1 MKKKKLGMLDRILGR
16 VDDLDSINLNI
27 LVQRLARERALME
40 SVFHSIQEGI
50 LVVNQDGL
58 IEYANDS
65 ACKMINLKHTDV
77 GTAVIWKI
85 VPDLAKSLEMT
96 LSNPVGKNKVISRE
110 IALYYPIY
118 RYVHLYIVAFQE
130 FENNQSPDKYTFI
143 LNDVTSDKV
152 STDKRI
158 ESEKTAS
165 IFLLAAGVAHEL
177 GNPLNSLHIHLQ
189 LISRIAGRLDD
200 SEDVQAIKKYLE
212 VCSSEVDRL
221 DGITKN
227 FLQAIRPS
235 SPDLKETW
243 ILPLLEET
251 LAFQSQELSD
261 LGVKSKIDLP
271 ARSPVVLADENQ
283 LKQVFFNIIKNAS
296 EAMRDGGKLII
307 RIREDQEK
315 VYIQFSDNGIGIS
328 QEDMSQIFEPYFT
341 TKSGGSGLGMMI
353 VQRILREHGATI
365 GIDSQLETGT
375 QVTLS
380 FPQKNKRVKL
390 LH

>member
-1 MKKKKLGMLDRILGR
+1 MLDRILGKLE
-16 VDDLDSINLNI
+16 DLDSVNLNI
-27 LVQRLARERALME
+27 LVQRLAKERALME

-50 LVVNQDGL
+50 LVVNHDGL

-65 ACKMINLKHTDV
+65 ARKMINLKRADV

-96 LSNPVGKNKVISRE
+96 LSNPVGRNKVISRE
-110 IALYYPIY
+110 IALYYPQH

-130 FENNQSPDKYTFI
+130 FESHQNPNKYTFI
-143 LNDVTSDKV
+143 LNDVTRDKV

-189 LISRIAGRLDD
+189 LMSRIAGKLDD
-200 SEDVQAIKKYLE
+200 SEEIRSIKKYLE

-235 SPDLKETW
+235 SPDLKELW

-251 LAFQSQELSD
+251 LAFQSKELAD
-261 LGVKSKIDLP
+261 LGIKSKIDLP
-271 ARSPVVLADENQ
+271 ARSPIILADENQ
-283 LKQVFFNIIKNAS
+283 LKQVFFNLIKNAA
-296 EAMRDGGKLII
+296 EAMRDGGELII

-315 VYIQFSDNGIGIS
+315 VFIQFCDNGKGIS
-328 QEDMSQIFEPYFT
+328 QENMSQIFKPYFT
-341 TKSGGSGLGMMI
+341 TKSSGSGLGMMI
-353 VQRILREHGATI
+353 VQRILKEHGATI

>member
-1 MKKKKLGMLDRILGR
+1 MLDRILGK
-16 VDDLDSINLNI
+16 VDDLDSVNLNI
-27 LVQRLARERALME
+27 LVQRLAKERALME

-58 IEYANDS
+58 IEYANNS
-65 ACKMINLKHTDV
+65 ARNMINLKPADV
-77 GTAVIWKI
+77 GSSIIWKI

-96 LSNPVGKNKVISRE
+96 LSKPVGRDQVISRE
-110 IALYYPIY
+110 IALYYPKH

-130 FENNQSPDKYTFI
+130 FGNDENPNKYTFI

-152 STDKRI
+152 STDKKI
-158 ESEKTAS
+158 ENEKAAS

-189 LISRIAGRLDD
+189 LMSRIAEKLDN
-200 SEDVQAIKKYLE
+200 SEEIRSIKKYLE

-235 SPDLKETW
+235 SPDLKELW

-251 LAFQSQELSD
+251 LAFQSKELGD
-261 LGVKSKIDLP
+261 LSIKSKIDLP
-271 ARSPVVLADENQ
+271 ARSPVVLADKNQ
-283 LKQVFFNIIKNAS
+283 VKQVFFNVIKNAA
-296 EAMRDGGKLII
+296 EAMRDGGELII
-307 RIREDQEK
+307 RIKEDQEK
-315 VYIQFSDNGIGIS
+315 VYIQFCDSGKGIS
-328 QEDMSQIFEPYFT
+328 QENMSQIFEPYFT
-341 TKSGGSGLGMMI
+341 TKSCGSGLGMMI

-365 GIDSQLETGT
+365 GIDSQLDKGT
-375 QVTLS
+375 QVTLA
-380 FPQKNKRVKL
+380 FPQKNKRIKL